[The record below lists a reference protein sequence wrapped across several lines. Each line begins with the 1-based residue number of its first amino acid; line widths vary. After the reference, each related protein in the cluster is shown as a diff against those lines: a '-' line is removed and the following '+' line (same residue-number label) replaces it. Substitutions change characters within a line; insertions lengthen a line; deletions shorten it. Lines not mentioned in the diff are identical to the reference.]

1 MDIANIIG
9 LKVVAIKS
17 RRIDMRKKKNFRP
30 QYIVFDDGKTFIELE
45 DQDYYT
51 YHDADSSAK
60 TISINQDAKF
70 WKFLM
75 SDEKRFPDSDEDI
88 MF

>member
-1 MDIANIIG
+1 MELANIIG
-9 LKVVAIKS
+9 LEVVAIKG
-17 RRIDMRKKKNFRP
+17 RRHDMRKKKNFSP
-30 QYIVFDDGKTFIELE
+30 QYIIFNDEKTFIELE

-60 TISINQDAKF
+60 TISINQDPRF
-70 WKFLM
+70 WKLLM
-75 SDEKRFPDSDEDI
+75 SDEKRYPDADEDI